1 MVKYIPKYHVPE
13 VFSFSHGVISESR
26 VELEIQIFL
35 IILFIT
41 FGIFVISRYKGVWSP
56 SLCVVEWIRR
66 QLKSQGAGLQL
77 SASCPGGLDWRMP
90 LPASGPLGLH
100 VLLAFSVGFTGTHR
114 GPAKQCHAETCKGK
128 HLRRGFLRDS
138 PEGNLL
144 SEDFLGFKPIHLF
157 SIKNNHALP
166 QTF

>member
-41 FGIFVISRYKGVWSP
+41 FGIFEISRNKGVWSP

-90 LPASGPLGLH
+90 LPAAGPRGLH
-100 VLLAFSVGFTGTHR
+100 VLSALSVGFTGTHR
-114 GPAKQCHAETCKGK
+114 GPAVSCRDLQGK
-128 HLRRGFLRDS
+128 HLRRVFLRDL

-144 SEDFLGFKPIHLF
+144 SEDFLGFKPVHLF